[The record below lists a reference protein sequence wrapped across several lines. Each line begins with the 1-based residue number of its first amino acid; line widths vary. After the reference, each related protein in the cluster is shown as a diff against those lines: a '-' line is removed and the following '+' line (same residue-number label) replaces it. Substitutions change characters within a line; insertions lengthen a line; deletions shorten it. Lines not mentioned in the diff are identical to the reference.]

1 MHVKPQ
7 DDYTQTINIKNT
19 PMIDMHNRDEG
30 LNRINVQNIPYN
42 NTHIGAFVYYASLIT
57 AIGRT

>member
-1 MHVKPQ
+1 
-7 DDYTQTINIKNT
+7 
-19 PMIDMHNRDEG
+19 MIDMHNRDEG